1 MYPKE
6 SLGLLLSSQ
15 KYIGNNMEEDY
26 RCNSALMNEICLS
39 SIVKSIAVF
48 KSLQAFWYNKIYTE
62 YKSSIYKVM
71 KESNGQIETYVE
83 NIDSEKKR
91 IDDEVDKAEHI
102 KKQVEDEAKTL

>member
-1 MYPKE
+1 MYNW
-6 SLGLLLSSQ
+6 S
-15 KYIGNNMEEDY
+15 
-26 RCNSALMNEICLS
+26 LMNEICLS
-39 SIVKSIAVF
+39 SVVRSIAVL
-48 KSLQAFWYNKIYTE
+48 KSLQVLWYNKIYTE
-62 YKSSIYKVM
+62 YKGSIYKVM

>member
-1 MYPKE
+1 
-6 SLGLLLSSQ
+6 
-15 KYIGNNMEEDY
+15 
-26 RCNSALMNEICLS
+26 
-39 SIVKSIAVF
+39 
-48 KSLQAFWYNKIYTE
+48 
-62 YKSSIYKVM
+62 M